1 MRTLNQRY
9 AVASVLLALV
19 APLVL
24 YLSYNI
30 PPPSDVGDIAKAIPI
45 ALGKWTANAA
55 DDKLHGTPEEREI
68 LQTDAIFTR
77 TYSCGT
83 VPTFDLSIV
92 YAQDNPNAIHPPELC
107 YKGSGWTETVRD
119 TIALPVGDQ
128 TYVLNRRHF
137 VRGNG
142 MRMWVLYWFKAGSQN
157 TPRYLGF
164 HWAALKARLL
174 RHSCSCALVQVR
186 AEFGASVPVSEVL
199 AELQKFAAVVAPA
212 VSSAIP

>member
-9 AVASVLLALV
+9 AVASVLLGAV

-24 YLSYNI
+24 YLSYSV
-30 PPPSDVGDIAKAIPI
+30 PPPSDVGNIAKAIPSD
-45 ALGKWTANAA
+45 LGKWTAV
-55 DDKLHGTPEEREI
+55 DEKVGGTPEERAI

-83 VPTFDLSIV
+83 FPSFDLSIV

-119 TIALPVGDQ
+119 TIALAVGEQ
-128 TYVLNRRHF
+128 VFHLNRRHF
-137 VRGNG
+137 VRGTG
-142 MRMWVLYWFKAGSQN
+142 ARMWVLYWFKAGSEN
-157 TPRYLGF
+157 TPRYLSF

-174 RHSCSCALVQVR
+174 RSGCSCALLQVR
-186 AEFGASVPVSEVL
+186 AEFDPSAHGSEVL
-199 AELQKFAAVVAPA
+199 AELQKFAAVAIPA
-212 VSSAIP
+212 VSAAIP

>member
-1 MRTLNQRY
+1 MRTLKQRY

-24 YLSYNI
+24 YLSYSV
-30 PPPSDVGDIAKAIPI
+30 PPPSDVGNIAKAIPTD
-45 ALGKWTANAA
+45 LGKWTGV
-55 DDKLHGTPEEREI
+55 DEKIGGTPEEREI
-68 LQTDAIFTR
+68 LQTEAIFTR

-119 TIALPVGDQ
+119 TTALPVGDRS
-128 TYVLNRRHF
+128 YVLNRRHF

-142 MRMWVLYWFKAGSQN
+142 TRMWVLYWFKAGSEN
-157 TPRYLGF
+157 TPRYLGL

-174 RHSCSCALVQVR
+174 RTGCSCALVQVR
-186 AEFGASVPVSEVL
+186 AEFGASAIVSEVL
-199 AELQKFAAVVAPA
+199 AELQKFATVAIPA